1 MQIRIG
7 KRRKIQFT
15 DKKHPLQGILSAL
28 LAALSF
34 AMMIILFVCSG
45 MEKGNGRIMYGYLG
59 ILNLLLSVTGFVL
72 SLRCLKREDIYVTTP
87 TIGSVFNGVIIIIY
101 LILYFM
107 GALV

>member
-45 MEKGNGRIMYGYLG
+45 MEKGNGGIMYGYLG

-87 TIGSVFNGVIIIIY
+87 TILS
-101 LILYFM
+101 LIHI
-107 GALV
+107 

>member
-45 MEKGNGRIMYGYLG
+45 MEKGNGGIMYGYLG

-72 SLRCLKREDIYVTTP
+72 SLRCLKREDI
-87 TIGSVFNGVIIIIY
+87 
-101 LILYFM
+101 
-107 GALV
+107 

>member
-45 MEKGNGRIMYGYLG
+45 MEKGNGGIMYGYPRLDRSLTG
-59 ILNLLLSVTGFVL
+59 SLS
-72 SLRCLKREDIYVTTP
+72 SSI
-87 TIGSVFNGVIIIIY
+87 
-101 LILYFM
+101 
-107 GALV
+107 

>member
-45 MEKGNGRIMYGYLG
+45 MEKGNGGIMYGYLG

-87 TIGSVFNGVIIIIY
+87 TIGSVFNGVIILIY
-101 LILYFM
+101 LLLYCM